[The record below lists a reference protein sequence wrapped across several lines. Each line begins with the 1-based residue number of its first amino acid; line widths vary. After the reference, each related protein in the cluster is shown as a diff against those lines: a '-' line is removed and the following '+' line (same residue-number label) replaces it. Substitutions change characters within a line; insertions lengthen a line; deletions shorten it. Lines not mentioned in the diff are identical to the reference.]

1 MFQILQNRIGWG
13 RGVRKRKEDEKRKG
27 RKERREWKQGREGG
41 SVRREKGKEK
51 GEERASGRAGKGRGV
66 LV

>member
-27 RKERREWKQGREGG
+27 RKERREWKQGKEGG

-51 GEERASGRAGKGRGV
+51 GEGRASGRAGKGRGV